1 MPQKPS
7 CIIALH
13 NNTDEEYSVKSYT
26 QNGDRRSDAKAV
38 YADSLQDTD
47 DMILTIDSIL
57 FQKIAKNRYNSILQ
71 DNINARRDGSLS
83 VYCGERNIRYI
94 NIETQHGK
102 VEQYQQM
109 LETLCVILVPSKQ
122 KSFPQD
128 GKDSQ

>member
-47 DMILTIDSIL
+47 DMILTTDSIL

-83 VYCGERNIRYI
+83 VYCGERDIR
-94 NIETQHGK
+94 
-102 VEQYQQM
+102 
-109 LETLCVILVPSKQ
+109 
-122 KSFPQD
+122 
-128 GKDSQ
+128 